1 MSTSSH
7 YKPVNPEN
15 DTCSFNR
22 LHSNPPQHH
31 SNPPQHH
38 SNPPQHHSNPPQ
50 HHSNPPQHHSHVQQ
64 VAWGIPVNR
73 CEGLEC

>member
-31 SNPPQHH
+31 T
-38 SNPPQHHSNPPQ
+38 
-50 HHSNPPQHHSHVQQ
+50 HVQQ

>member
-22 LHSNPPQHH
+22 LHSNPLSTTRTCNKLPGV
-31 SNPPQHH
+31 S
-38 SNPPQHHSNPPQ
+38 
-50 HHSNPPQHHSHVQQ
+50 
-64 VAWGIPVNR
+64 PVNR